1 MKMPLEYS
9 NVPMA
14 PSHKTA
20 PFCNREMRSAVMDI
34 VEAEMPSLLE
44 LYRKRRKFAIAI
56 ARAPECSAALCY
68 NSSGFQHIISIHHD
82 VRGKRLK
89 RVPVLLL
96 TLLIGVFITSCG
108 GGSGSSTAPPSKV
121 SHRAFI
127 SNTYSGNLQVMD
139 TQNDTT
145 PFTAQTTNSAGQV
158 IPGVP
163 VTISVGTSLTFEVVS
178 PGLATTLVYDQS
190 GNVLDFVNN
199 ATEAVSGSVTLPN
212 RSE

>member
-1 MKMPLEYS
+1 
-9 NVPMA
+9 
-14 PSHKTA
+14 
-20 PFCNREMRSAVMDI
+20 
-34 VEAEMPSLLE
+34 
-44 LYRKRRKFAIAI
+44 
-56 ARAPECSAALCY
+56 
-68 NSSGFQHIISIHHD
+68 
-82 VRGKRLK
+82 
-89 RVPVLLL
+89 
-96 TLLIGVFITSCG
+96 
-108 GGSGSSTAPPSKV
+108 V

-178 PGLATTLVYDQS
+178 PGLATTLVYDQI

-199 ATEAVSGSVTLPN
+199 TTEAVSGSVTLPN
-212 RSE
+212 FT